1 MQSGNITQLV
11 KTAQKKRL
19 FKLQSTASV
28 IALSACGSDGEIE
41 PEATS
46 VEIQEVTLPTVAGS
60 EDRDALV
67 GTSANDIL
75 NAYGGDDYVRALGGD
90 DTVYGGDGNDSIW
103 ADDGNDIVYGGAG
116 DDIIRA
122 GDGDDKVYGEAG
134 NDTIYLSSGND
145 LEDGGSGNDTI
156 KILSENSTVPIT
168 FDLMLGQYFYTAQGA
183 SAAVNLVSIE
193 NIDSQASAPTTVRD
207 TPEANIIST
216 GSGDDNVFS
225 IGGDDTISTGAGDD
239 TVTLT
244 VGGYRVDLGSGDD
257 TVYLPMSSALL
268 DGGNGSDTV
277 QVRETDGFTSV
288 YLHLENQFFFIEEL
302 GISQDGLDKSLEN
315 FEHVVITGIVNATIT
330 GTDSANILMGSDGL
344 DSIVGGAGDDTI
356 SGGAAADILNGGAG
370 NDTIS
375 GGAGDDAVTAGT
387 GADTISGGDGDD
399 TFVQLLADSV
409 VATAQTIAA
418 AGTIAAAD
426 TITFGNGLD
435 IYTDFVAGN
444 ASETI
449 DTDNAGSS
457 LTSLIG
463 QDETALTDNVL
474 TFASGT
480 YDAATGIFTIAA
492 DGAGADTLIIDV
504 DNTNNDA
511 SDVLSTS
518 SSMFLLQGVDS
529 DTLVAADFV

>member
-344 DSIVGGAGDDTI
+344 DSIVGGAGDD
-356 SGGAAADILNGGAG
+356 D
-370 NDTIS
+370 
-375 GGAGDDAVTAGT
+375 VTAGT

-504 DNTNNDA
+504 DNTNNEA

-529 DTLVAADFV
+529 DDLVAGDFV

>member
-1 MQSGNITQLV
+1 
-11 KTAQKKRL
+11 
-19 FKLQSTASV
+19 LQSTASV

-90 DTVYGGDGNDSIW
+90 DT
-103 ADDGNDIVYGGAG
+103 VYGGAG

-375 GGAGDDAVTAGT
+375 GGAGDDDVTAGT

-504 DNTNNDA
+504 DNTNNEA

-529 DTLVAADFV
+529 DDLVAGDFV